1 MQKLSPLMKGLV
13 ETRARAAGDYQTAL
27 AAIDRRTKYA
37 HSIQIAFDAKL
48 NKANRAISLAQSQ
61 ADAAL
66 QTRNACDNLISKLN
80 SKIQTAQI
88 ESIHAWKDR
97 YGPRNILSQ
106 TLLKVLH
113 DSYPEAIS
121 TTLISQAVQ
130 STFGLVFETPLER
143 QQWVRASI
151 RARLGYLCKIGIVER
166 LHPAQGNTLGLWRS
180 SPPNTVTPDIRTL
193 ATQAGL
199 TTTCALDQDPLETDY
214 LPCEPTPD
222 EDNLPR

>member
-13 ETRARAAGDYQTAL
+13 ETRARADGDYQHAL
-27 AAIDRRTKYA
+27 ATLNHRTQYA
-37 HSIQIAFDAKL
+37 HSIQQTFKAKL
-48 NKANRAISLAQSQ
+48 NKASHAISLAQSQ

-80 SKIQTAQI
+80 SKIQTTQI

-113 DSYPEAIS
+113 DAYPEAIS

-166 LHPAQGNTLGLWRS
+166 LHQAQGNTLGLWRS
-180 SPPNTVTPDIRTL
+180 RPPNTVTPDIRTL

-199 TTTCALDQDPLETDY
+199 TTTFALDQDSLETDY
-214 LPCEPTPD
+214 LTCEPTPE
-222 EDNLPR
+222 EDDIPR